1 MDLSYADGG
10 AFKGIRDAF
19 PNAQIAFKGI
29 HQDCKPKQSL
39 RLISLKCG
47 IIENERII
55 FKTKLGEY
63 VNLKLNCREHLVL
76 STSPVRL
83 ELRHLV
89 DDDDVADVAL
99 VKMGDSECGLRKLS
113 YQAVCE
119 GLILSKYL
127 ICFKLFYFIVMIVLC
142 NSQSNV

>member
-1 MDLSYADGG
+1 MDLSYGDGG
-10 AFKGIRDAF
+10 AFKGIRDAY

-29 HQDCKPKQSL
+29 RQDCKPKQSL
-39 RLISLKCG
+39 RLISLKWG
-47 IIENERII
+47 VIENERIV
-55 FKTKLGEY
+55 FKTKLGEV
-63 VNLKLNCREHLVL
+63 VNLKLNCRENLSV

-83 ELRHLV
+83 ELRHVV

-99 VKMGDSECGLRKLS
+99 VKMGDSECGLRKPS

-127 ICFKLFYFIVMIVLC
+127 ICFKLFYFIIIL
-142 NSQSNV
+142 